1 MKRRYRVNYKR
12 VITNIIVLAVI
23 FLVFNAFTN
32 ITFGSR
38 NIQTKTIRVDRNET
52 LWSIASDI
60 CKASTEELNVQNVII
75 QIKNINNLTE
85 STIYY
90 GQELNVPIYM

>member
-1 MKRRYRVNYKR
+1 MKRYRVNYKR
-12 VITNIIVLAVI
+12 VCTNIIVLAVI
-23 FLVFNAFTN
+23 FMVFNAFTN

-38 NIQTKTIRVDRNET
+38 NIETKTIRVERNDT

-60 CKASTEELNVQNVII
+60 CKASTEELNIQNVII
-75 QIKNINNLTE
+75 QIKHINNLTE
-85 STIYY
+85 STIYC

>member
-1 MKRRYRVNYKR
+1 MKKRYRVNYKR
-12 VITNIIVLAVI
+12 VVTNIIVLAII

-38 NIQTKTIRVDRNET
+38 NIQTKTIRVDLGGRR
-52 LWSIASDI
+52 IIKKSDI

>member
-1 MKRRYRVNYKR
+1 MKRKYRVNYKR
-12 VITNIIVLAVI
+12 VVTNIIVLAII
-23 FLVFNAFTN
+23 FMVFNAFTN

-60 CKASTEELNVQNVII
+60 CKSSTEELNLQNVII
-75 QIKNINNLTE
+75 QIKNINNLPD

>member
-12 VITNIIVLAVI
+12 VVTNIIVLAVI
-23 FLVFNAFTN
+23 FMVFNAFTN
-32 ITFGSR
+32 IAFGSR

-60 CKASTEELNVQNVII
+60 CKDSTEDLNVQNVII
-75 QIKNINNLTE
+75 QIKKLNNLNE
-85 STIYY
+85 STIYC
-90 GQELNVPIYM
+90 GQELNIPIYM